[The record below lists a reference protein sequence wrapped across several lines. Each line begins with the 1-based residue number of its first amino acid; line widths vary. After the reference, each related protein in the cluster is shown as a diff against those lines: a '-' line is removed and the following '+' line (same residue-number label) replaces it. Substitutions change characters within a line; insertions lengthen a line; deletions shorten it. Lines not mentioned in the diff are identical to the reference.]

1 MSGSAAYLVA
11 GAESSG
17 TRMLTGLLV
26 AAGCSGSAGHA
37 QAWDAKAPHA
47 DEHPRVVWRRSV
59 PHGGAWPE
67 LREMVER
74 LRSRG
79 YDDVRFVVTVR
90 DRHCLASSQVAA
102 GHVADAACASENIRR
117 CYRHIFS
124 QLAEMPEAPYVIAP
138 YESLVL
144 HGAKA
149 AGRLLE
155 ALGLDAP
162 DDMPPFRDEN
172 AKYFGGDS

>member
-1 MSGSAAYLVA
+1 VSGSAAYLVA

-26 AAGCSGSAGHA
+26 AAGCSGSAGHT
-37 QAWDAKAPHA
+37 QAWDANAPCA
-47 DEHPRVVWRRSV
+47 DEHPRIVWRRSV
-59 PHGGAWPE
+59 PHGGDWPD
-67 LREMVER
+67 LRGMVDE

-79 YDDVRFVVTVR
+79 YADVRFVVTVR
-90 DRHCLASSQVAA
+90 DRHCLESSQVAA
-102 GHVADAACASENIRR
+102 GHVPDAAGAAGNIRR
-117 CYRHIFS
+117 CYGHIFS
-124 QLAEMPEAPYVIAP
+124 QLAEMPEVAYVIAP

-149 AGRLLE
+149 AGELLE
-155 ALGLDAP
+155 ALGLDVP
-162 DDMPPFRDEN
+162 DDMPSFRDEN